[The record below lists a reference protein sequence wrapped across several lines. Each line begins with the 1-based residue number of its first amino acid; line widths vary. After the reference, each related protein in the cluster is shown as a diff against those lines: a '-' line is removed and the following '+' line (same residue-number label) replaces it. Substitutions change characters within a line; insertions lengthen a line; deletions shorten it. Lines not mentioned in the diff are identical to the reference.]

1 MKIIL
6 TGTTGFVGEGVLFE
20 CLEKPAVTSVVSVS
34 RKPYGIDHPKV
45 RECVVPDFRD
55 LSAVEAELT
64 GFDAC
69 FYCAGISSR
78 GLTEAEY
85 SAITYDTPLAF
96 AETVLRLNPGMVM
109 CHVSG
114 SHTDGTEKGRVM
126 WARVKGKAEN
136 ALAAMPFSAVYNFR
150 PGLMKP
156 FANQR
161 NVKGGYRV
169 ITALYPVLDL
179 FLPGLTL
186 SELGRAM
193 IRCVREGAPKKVLE
207 PRDIAALA

>member
-1 MKIIL
+1 MKVIL
-6 TGTTGFVGEGVLFE
+6 TGATGLVGEGVLFE
-20 CLEKPAVTSVVSVS
+20 CLENAAVTSVLSVS
-34 RKPYGIDHPKV
+34 RRPYGLEHPKL
-45 RECVVPDFRD
+45 RECIVTDFRA
-55 LSAVEAELT
+55 LSDVEAELT
-64 GFDAC
+64 GYDAC

-85 SAITYDTPLAF
+85 TRITYDTPLTF

-136 ALAAMPFSAVYNFR
+136 ALAALPFKAVFNFR

-156 FANQR
+156 FPNQK

-169 ITALYPVLDL
+169 ISALFPVLDL
-179 FLPGLTL
+179 VLPGLTL

-193 IRCVREGAPKKVLE
+193 IHCAQGREAKSVLE
-207 PRDIAALA
+207 PKDIKAVA